1 MGLWASGSQMAAQ
14 RCSKGCIDF

>member
-14 RCSKGCIDF
+14 RYSKGCIDF